1 MAPAERRAVAQHA
14 VARGLSRRRA
24 CALVGLA
31 RASYATPPGRGDQAQ
46 RQAADAVL
54 VDALLAL
61 VKRHAGWGFWK
72 YHHRLRKDGLLLNHK
87 RLWRLYQAQRL
98 QLSKRRKK
106 RRLPER
112 VRQPLAVPESANQC
126 WSMDFMS
133 DALTDGRRFRTLNV
147 VEDWN
152 REVLGI
158 EVDFSL
164 PAARVVRLLQTLVE
178 RHGPPERLRVDNG
191 PEFISQALQD
201 WCGSQGII
209 LHWIQPASPTQNAY
223 VERFNGSFR
232 RELLNGYLF
241 ATLQQVR
248 EHCRLWQYDYNHL
261 RPHQALHFMTPT
273 EFRQA
278 A

>member
-1 MAPAERRAVAQHA
+1 M
-14 VARGLSRRRA
+14 ARGLSRRRA
-24 CALVGLA
+24 CALAGLA
-31 RASYATPPGRGDQAQ
+31 RRCYAAPAPSR
-46 RQAADAVL
+46 RPVVDAPVL
-54 VDALLAL
+54 AALLAL
-61 VKRHAGWGFWK
+61 VKRHPGWGFWK
-72 YHHRLRKDGLLLNHK
+72 YYHRLRKDGVAVNHK

-98 QLSKRRKK
+98 QLNRRRKK
-106 RRLPER
+106 RRLPDR
-112 VRQPLAVPESANQC
+112 VKQPLQVPEGPNQC

-147 VEDWN
+147 IEDWN
-152 REVLGI
+152 REVLGL

-164 PAARVVRLLQTLVE
+164 PAARVVRLLEALAE
-178 RHGPPERLRVDNG
+178 RYGPPQRLRVDNG

-201 WCGSQGII
+201 WCRSQGTA

-232 RELLNGYLF
+232 RELLDGYLF

-248 EHCRLWQYDYNHL
+248 EHCRLWQHDYNHL
-261 RPHQALHFMTPT
+261 RPHQALNFMTPT